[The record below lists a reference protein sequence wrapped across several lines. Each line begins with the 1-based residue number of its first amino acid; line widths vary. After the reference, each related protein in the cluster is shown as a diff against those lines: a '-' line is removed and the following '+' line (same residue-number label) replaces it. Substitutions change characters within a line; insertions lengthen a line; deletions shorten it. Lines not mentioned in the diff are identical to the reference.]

1 MSDRELLELAAKA
14 AKIKYNKKLSTE
26 RALFTNNGTWWSPLT
41 NGEHAIELL
50 VKLKINI
57 KHELQSISFSV
68 AEEYAVSAG
77 DNGTAKNGMSME
89 LYGAD
94 PLLATY
100 RAIVRAAARM

>member
-26 RALFTNNGTWWSPLT
+26 SALFTNNGTWWSPFT
-41 NGEHAIELL
+41 NGEQAIELL

-57 KHELQSISFSV
+57 KHELQSISFS
-68 AEEYAVSAG
+68 VSAG

-100 RAIVRAAARM
+100 RAIVRAAARMQQCK